1 MRKETKSSE
10 HELMCSAD
18 LATGYVRR
26 MIEKET
32 RGWGDQN
39 NALHRLGNRYGLP
52 FWSLHNIRIG
62 RAKTVEAG
70 LFDRIRAAYLDLC
83 ERQVRQL
90 QHEIEIEK
98 AKGGGDASFEDLAR
112 EAEELAARV
121 AQASQGAKRR
131 TT

>member
-1 MRKETKSSE
+1 MS
-10 HELMCSAD
+10 SAD
-18 LATGYVRR
+18 VATGYVRR
-26 MIEKET
+26 MVEKET

-39 NALHRLGNRYGLP
+39 SALHRIGDRYRLP
-52 FWSLHNIRIG
+52 FWTLNNLKTG

-98 AKGGGDASFEDLAR
+98 AKAEDAPFEDLAR

>member
-1 MRKETKSSE
+1 MS
-10 HELMCSAD
+10 SAD
-18 LATGYVRR
+18 VATGYVRR
-26 MIEKET
+26 MVEKET

-39 NALHRLGNRYGLP
+39 SALHRIGDRYRLP
-52 FWSLHNIRIG
+52 FWTLNNLKTG

-98 AKGGGDASFEDLAR
+98 AKAGDASFEDLAR

-121 AQASQGAKRR
+121 AERKAMR
-131 TT
+131 